1 MNRLVMAL
9 VTASLALPATPPA
22 CARVWT
28 DATGKYSTEADLMAR
43 NDELAVLQR
52 ADGDLVSVKIDEL
65 SQKDQEYLR
74 SHELVESDRSAVALH
89 DWTFRN
95 GLKVRGRVVGYGRRE
110 LVLQRRGG
118 KLFVNDRHFEN
129 LPAVYRRML
138 PRIVGYFLKRD
149 MQTTEQLQG
158 WMEAQHGKAK
168 RFTVEGVI
176 LELENGDRYGVPF
189 FFFTEED
196 LKLLKPGWE
205 RWQAA
210 DEDSLDR
217 ERENL
222 YVESQAAAYQRNQ
235 RATNQIARLQLGLLA
250 TVAGVVDLWEVR
262 LVPATGRGWPIS
274 VVVPA
279 RDSRQATQM
288 ALAQHPGYAAGPV
301 RKVN

>member
-1 MNRLVMAL
+1 MNRQVIAL
-9 VTASLALPATPPA
+9 LAATLPLFATSLAPART
-22 CARVWT
+22 WT
-28 DATGKYSTEADLMAR
+28 DATGKYSTDADLIAR

-52 ADGDLVSVKIDEL
+52 PDKELVSVKIDEL
-65 SQKDQEYLR
+65 SQKDQQYLR
-74 SHELVESDRSAVALH
+74 SQELIESDRSAEALH
-89 DWTFRN
+89 DWTLQN

-129 LPAVYRRML
+129 LAEVYRRML
-138 PRIVGYFLKRD
+138 PRIVGYFLNRD

-158 WMEAQHGKAK
+158 WMEAQHGRAK

-189 FFFTEED
+189 FFFSEED

-205 RWQAA
+205 RWLAA

-222 YVESQAAAYQRNQ
+222 YIESQAAAYQRN
-235 RATNQIARLQLGLLA
+235 REATNQIARLQLGLLA
-250 TVAGVVDLWEVR
+250 TVAGVTDLWEVR
-262 LVPATGRGWPIS
+262 LVPAAGRGWPIS

-288 ALAQHPGYAAGPV
+288 ALAQNPGYAAGPV
-301 RKVN
+301 RRVN